1 MNDMSSSGY
10 DPITTCS
17 ARNFDLVKSFGASAA
32 FDYTQDGV
40 GPQIRT
46 HTKGRLRHALDC
58 ITDQASVACC
68 YAALGRPGG
77 RYASLERCAP
87 EWRTRE
93 AVKAEFVMMH
103 EAFGREVVLKGEY
116 WRAANPQANRLAVSM
131 YRVMQD
137 LLDGDKIRPHPAEVV
152 GRSLEHGLEG
162 LRTLKS
168 GSVSGKRLVVLLE

>member
-1 MNDMSSSGY
+1 MARTYSSGY

-17 ARNFDLVKSFGASAA
+17 ARNFDLVKSLGASAA
-32 FDYTQDGV
+32 FDHTQGGV
-40 GPQIRT
+40 GPQIRA

-58 ITDQASVACC
+58 ITDQASAACC

-93 AVKAEFVMMH
+93 AVRADFVMMC
-103 EAFGREVVLKGEY
+103 EAFGNEVALGGEY
-116 WRAANPQANRLAVSM
+116 WRAANPQARRLAVDM

-137 LLDGDKIRPHPAEVV
+137 LLDGAKIRPHPAEVV
-152 GRSLEHGLEG
+152 GRGLEQVLEG
-162 LRTLKS
+162 LRVLKS
-168 GSVSGKRLVVLLE
+168 GSVSGKRLVVMLE